1 MYILN
6 IKKLNIKIKKKKII
20 NNLNL
25 KIKKGEIHILMGPN
39 GSGKSTL
46 SLAIAGNKK
55 YKIIKGNIL
64 FNNININKI
73 STEKR
78 AKKGIFISFQNSI
91 EIPGLNN
98 EFFLQQSLNS
108 IREYNQKKKL
118 NIIEIRERI
127 YKILKKLNFNKDFL
141 YRSLNEGFS
150 GGEKKKNDILQI
162 LLLKPNMIILDEIDS
177 GLDINSLN
185 LILKIIN
192 KLKKK
197 NKSFL
202 IITHNPKIINNL
214 NINYI
219 HIINKGK
226 IIKSSNKNISKIIEK
241 KGYEKFI
248 KKKHKNKIN

>member
-1 MYILN
+1 MCILN
-6 IKKLNIKIKKKKII
+6 IKKLNVKIKKKKVI

-25 KIKKGEIHILMGPN
+25 KIKKKEIHILMGPN
-39 GSGKSTL
+39 GSGKSSL
-46 SLAIAGNKK
+46 SLVIAGNKK
-55 YKIIKGNIL
+55 YKIIKGIIL
-64 FNNININKI
+64 YNNIKINKI
-73 STEKR
+73 STEER

-91 EIPGLNN
+91 EIHGLNN

-108 IREYNQKKKL
+108 IRKYNKKKKL
-118 NIIEIRERI
+118 NIIEIRKKI
-127 YKILKKLNFNKDFL
+127 YKIIKKLNFNKKFL
-141 YRSLNEGFS
+141 HRSLNEGFS

-177 GLDINSLN
+177 GLDIKN
-185 LILKIIN
+185 LKLIIKIIN

-202 IITHNPKIINNL
+202 IITHNPKIINN
-214 NINYI
+214 IDVDFI
-219 HIINKGK
+219 HIMNKGK

-248 KKKHKNKIN
+248 KKKYKN